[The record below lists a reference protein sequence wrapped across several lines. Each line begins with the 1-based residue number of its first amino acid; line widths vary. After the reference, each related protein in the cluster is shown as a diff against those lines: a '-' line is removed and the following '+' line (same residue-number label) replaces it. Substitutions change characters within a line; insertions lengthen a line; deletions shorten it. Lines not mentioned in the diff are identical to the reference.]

1 MDITTEQQG
10 EYLEVRIDGRL
21 DAYWADHLSRSLE
34 DAVTG
39 GGHRIRIRMSGVSYM
54 SSVGLRVLVKF
65 YKQLGSLGGSLQV
78 TDPAEPVR
86 SVIRMAG
93 LETLLAATG
102 GETPQRSAPDVAE
115 RIETE
120 DGRYEVYEL
129 ASDAALTCQV
139 VGSPLRLEE
148 SGFTESDCRTVAL
161 PATTFAIGLGA
172 FGSFADSRGRFGE
185 LLAVAGAAAWLPTD
199 GTNVPDYLL
208 STGSFVSGLSL
219 LYALVCDGG
228 FRRLIRFE
236 ERTKGDPLS
245 LSTIIDQALAVG
257 GGDQVGIVMLAET
270 AGLVGA
276 TLRRSPALGEASA
289 SMFAYPQIRD
299 WLSYSSEPSHRR
311 QLALIA
317 GVAST
322 RPHALLD
329 PFLRPLASSPQK
341 ATGHFHAA
349 IFPSRPLAKGRIN
362 LHDTVASLFEN
373 ESLQSVL
380 HLLTDDRAGVG
391 AGQSEL
397 IRGACWVGP
406 IGDIRS

>member
-10 EYLEVRIDGRL
+10 EYLDVRIDGRL

-78 TDPAEPVR
+78 IDPAEPVR

-93 LETLLAATG
+93 LETLLATSTG
-102 GETPQRSAPDVAE
+102 ESSQRSAPDIVE
-115 RIETE
+115 RLETE

-129 ASDAALTCQV
+129 AAGAALTCEV
-139 VGSPLRLEE
+139 VGSPLRLEQSFSE
-148 SGFTESDCRTVAL
+148 TDCRTLAL

-172 FGSFADSRGRFGE
+172 FGSFADSCGRFGE
-185 LLAVAGAAAWLPTD
+185 LVAVAGAAAWLPTD

-208 STGSFVSGLSL
+208 STGSFVSGISV

-228 FRRLIRFE
+228 FRKLMRFE
-236 ERTKGDPLS
+236 ERTKGDPLA
-245 LSTIIDQALAVG
+245 LSSIVRQALAAG
-257 GGDQVGIVMLAET
+257 GGEHVGIVMLAET

-276 TLRRSPALGEASA
+276 TLRRSPALGESSS

-322 RPHALLD
+322 SPHALLD

-341 ATGHFHAA
+341 TTGHFHAA

-373 ESLQSVL
+373 ESLQSVI
-380 HLLTDDRAGVG
+380 HLLADDRAGVG

-397 IRGACWVGP
+397 IRGACWVAP
-406 IGDIRS
+406 IGDVRS